1 MKWHIIFSGTVQGVG
16 FRYTSKMLAHRWG
29 VSGWVR
35 NLRTGEVEMFVEGE
49 PEQLQNFLGDLER
62 HFLGYIRDKRFL
74 DDAEKIPSQQG
85 FHILPTV

>member
-1 MKWHIIFSGTVQGVG
+1 
-16 FRYTSKMLAHRWG
+16 
-29 VSGWVR
+29 
-35 NLRTGEVEMFVEGE
+35 MFVEGE
-49 PEQLQNFLGDLER
+49 PEQLQNFLSDLER